1 MEYTQMNPVLQSKEF
16 VSGLIEI
23 VSQGI
28 SHNRLEDA
36 EVVLA
41 CVRALRPNLVELDT
55 FDAWLAI
62 KRGFWQDAIRTLR
75 GVDSKTSNW
84 ALGRA
89 LLAFCQFAQGDD
101 EWKFNANEV
110 MTNSESKEAIGLV
123 KLLMGDK
130 SEDAPEEE
138 DDATTTTA
146 GSLHDSM
153 MTSGMYM
160 RV

>member
-1 MEYTQMNPVLQSKEF
+1 MNPVLQSKEF

-28 SHNRLEDA
+28 SHNRLDDA

-41 CVRALRPNLVELDT
+41 CVRGLRPNLVELDT

-62 KRGFWQDAIRTLR
+62 KRGFWHDAIRTLR
-75 GVDSKTSNW
+75 NVDSKAANW
-84 ALGRA
+84 SLGRA

-110 MTNSESKEAIGLV
+110 MANSKSKEAIGLV
-123 KLLMGDK
+123 KLLMGDE
-130 SEDAPEEE
+130 SDEAPEE
-138 DDATTTTA
+138 DGA
-146 GSLHDSM
+146 GLSESSAANLHDSM
-153 MTSGMYM
+153 MNASMYM

>member
-1 MEYTQMNPVLQSKEF
+1 MDPVLQSKEF
-16 VSGLIEI
+16 VSGLIEV

-28 SHNRLEDA
+28 SHNHLEDA
-36 EVVLA
+36 EIVLA
-41 CVRALRPNLVELDT
+41 CVRGLRPSLVELDT

-75 GVDSKTSNW
+75 NVDSKTSNW

-89 LLAFCQFAQGDD
+89 LLAFCQFAQGDE

-110 MTNSESKEAIGLV
+110 ITNSESKEAIGLV
-123 KLLMGDK
+123 KLLMGEGGDDFA
-130 SEDAPEEE
+130 EPEEPAAE
-138 DDATTTTA
+138 HEIQPGT
-146 GSLHDSM
+146 SLHDSM
-153 MTSGMYM
+153 MTSSMYM